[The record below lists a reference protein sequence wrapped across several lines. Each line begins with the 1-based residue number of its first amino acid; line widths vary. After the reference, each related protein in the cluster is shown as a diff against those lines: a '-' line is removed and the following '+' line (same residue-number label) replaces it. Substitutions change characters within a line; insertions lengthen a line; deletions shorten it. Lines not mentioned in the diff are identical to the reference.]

1 MQTPRFFPSS
11 FCTRAARLS
20 LALVAVGALF
30 LIAAC
35 DRPLVVTETA
45 AGAELLALS
54 GDKMVTGVT
63 TRSLRYGEAALPK
76 GTKVRVGETWLVRK
90 NAGDP
95 PAYRIK
101 GYYDPATRSDGFIL
115 PSRSVN
121 IFFNAAV
128 APAYEQIVPIPQEA
142 FARDP

>member
-1 MQTPRFFPSS
+1 M
-11 FCTRAARLS
+11 LS
-20 LALVAVGALF
+20 T
-30 LIAAC
+30 AAC

-54 GDKMVTGVT
+54 GDKMVSGVT
-63 TRSLRYGEAALPK
+63 TRSLRYGDAELPK

-90 NAGDP
+90 NDGDP